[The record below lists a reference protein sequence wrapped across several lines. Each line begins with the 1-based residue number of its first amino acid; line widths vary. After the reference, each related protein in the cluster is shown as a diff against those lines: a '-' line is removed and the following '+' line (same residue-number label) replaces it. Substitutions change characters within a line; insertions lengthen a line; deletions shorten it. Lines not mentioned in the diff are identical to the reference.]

1 MVQAQLAVVDTVFNR
16 AAAEETF
23 AFGADISWLSQ
34 QESWKTVYR
43 NRAGKNTEL
52 MTILQEEEGIN
63 AVRFRVWVNPS
74 GGWSGKQDVINLCKR
89 AHEKGL
95 KIMLDFHYSDTW
107 ADPGSQTI
115 PAAWTDHSVE
125 ALSKNVYDHTYDI
138 LHSLKL
144 LGIVPQWVQIGNETK
159 RGMLWDTGRTSSTQG
174 YANFATLINSA
185 YKAIKEVD
193 ESILAIVHLPDGHDN
208 SLYRSMFDNLKKHGA
223 KWDVIGMSAYPRW
236 SHLDITND
244 TQVASTISKYMSN
257 INDIK
262 SRYGT
267 PVIVVETG
275 HYNNKPYEANHF
287 LVEFMNKLIKAK
299 VLGCFYWEP
308 EAMSGY
314 ELGAWDPDTHQAT
327 IAMDAFKGVK
337 HIPVDS
343 YLKIIM
349 RSPSDPFI
357 SDSGDSIELKVNVKT
372 TTNITQVSKVDFYLN
387 DSLLNTA
394 TSGTT
399 TGNYVYTT
407 ENKIPCGVHHFYVK
421 ATDDQ
426 GHTEKSDTISI
437 LAGPMLMLD
446 ESSDS
451 WLGVTNGSGSV
462 ETTYRRYTGNGYIA
476 TEAAK
481 NVTTSWCINI
491 PAAGTYRVAIRY
503 SNSSAKKTAKV
514 TLDGAFKTIVSFNPT
529 PSANQWTIVEKT
541 LNISQPGTCQL
552 GLSAYTASGLP
563 NIDFVSIFPSGDAI
577 PEGVP
582 AAIIASDA
590 TQQPIRYYD
599 ISGRTITAPTQG
611 IYFIRMPDGTTRKMI
626 GK

>member
-1 MVQAQLAVVDTVFNR
+1 MMRAQLTVVDTVFDR

-43 NRAGKNTEL
+43 NRAGKSTEL

-89 AHEKGL
+89 AHAKGM

-125 ALSKNVYDHTYDI
+125 ALSKNVYDHTYDV
-138 LHSLKL
+138 LHSLKV
-144 LGIVPQWVQIGNETK
+144 LGIVPKWVQIGNETK
-159 RGMLWDTGRTSSTQG
+159 RGMLWETGRTSSTEG

-244 TQVASTISKYMSN
+244 TEIASTISKYMTN

-275 HYNNKPYEANHF
+275 HYNNKPFEANNF
-287 LVEFMNKLIKAK
+287 LAEFMKQLIRAK

-314 ELGAWDPDTHQAT
+314 ELGAWDPDTHQAS
-327 IAMDAFKGVK
+327 IAMDAFKGEK
-337 HIPVDS
+337 HVAVDS
-343 YLKIIM
+343 YLKVIM

-357 SDSGDSIELKVNVKT
+357 SEDGENIELKVNVKT
-372 TTNITQVSKVDFYLN
+372 STTITEVGKVDFYLN
-387 DSLLNTA
+387 DSLLQTS
-394 TSGTT
+394 TSGTATGTFSHT
-399 TGNYVYTT
+399 TGRLPRGVY
-407 ENKIPCGVHHFYVK
+407 NFYVK
-421 ATDDQ
+421 ATDNQ
-426 GHTEKSDTISI
+426 GHTETSDSISF
-437 LAGPMLMLD
+437 LVGPMLMLD
-446 ESSDS
+446 ERSDS
-451 WLGVTNGSGSV
+451 WFGVTDGEGGV
-462 ETTYRRYTGNGYIA
+462 KTTNRKYTGDGYIA
-476 TEAAK
+476 SEAAK
-481 NVTTSWCINI
+481 GVTTSWCVNF
-491 PAAGTYRVAIRY
+491 PTAGTYRLAIRY
-503 SNSSAKKTAKV
+503 NNPSEKQTGKI
-514 TLDGAFKTIVSFNPT
+514 TLDGSLKLLATFAPT
-529 PSANQWTIVEKT
+529 QSTSKWAIIEKV
-541 LNISQPGTCQL
+541 LKISEPGTYRL
-552 GLSAYTASGLP
+552 GVTAYNAAGLP
-563 NIDFVSIFPSGDAI
+563 NIDYVAVFSADDVMPESIPASIDAPDYTNREVI
-577 PEGVP
+577 N
-582 AAIIASDA
+582 
-590 TQQPIRYYD
+590 YYE
-599 ISGRTITAPTQG
+599 ISGRAIATPIHG
-611 IYFIRMPDGTTRKMI
+611 IYIMRMADGTTRKVI
-626 GK
+626 NR